1 MNLNDLNRA
10 HFIGIGG
17 IGMSNLALYLL
28 SKGIRVSGY
37 DREQSEITNNLIAKG
52 AEIFYEDQLS
62 LLSNQK
68 EIDIVVYTPAISS
81 ANNQLSYFLAT
92 HDFVVKRAELLGLIT
107 KSSFCIA
114 VAGTHGKTTTSSIIA
129 HMLEYS
135 GYGCTAFLG
144 GISSNYNTN
153 LILNKASKNVVVEA
167 DEYDRSFLTLTPDII
182 LLTSIDADHLDVYG
196 SIDKIEEGFQQFID
210 LIPDNGKIV
219 SNYGLKISADTIISY
234 GENQKADYCIHN
246 IRVEKGGHYFDL
258 QAKGKLIEKIHLG
271 IPGVHNIYNAAA
283 VVVLG
288 LDLGI
293 DLEVIKKA
301 LATFKGVKRR
311 FEYHLKTSS
320 LVYIDDYAHHPKEIE
335 ACLYSVKQLYPN
347 TKITVI
353 FQPHLFSRT
362 SDFMDDFASSL
373 SSIDELIL
381 LDIYPARELPIKGIS
396 STVLLEKVNCSNKI
410 LLEKDELI
418 PELEN
423 RLLEV
428 VLTMGAGDIDAL
440 VEPLKRMLNSKIA
453 KN

>member
-153 LILNKASKNVVVEA
+153 LILNKASENVVVEA

-219 SNYGLKISADTIISY
+219 SNYGLEISADTIISY

-246 IRVEKGGHYFDL
+246 IRVEKGEHYFDL
-258 QAKGKLIEKIHLG
+258 QAKGKLIENIRLG
-271 IPGVHNIYNAAA
+271 IPGVHNIYNATA

-347 TKITVI
+347 KKITVI

-440 VEPLKRMLNSKIA
+440 VDPLKRMLNSKIA